1 MDNLNDS
8 QHFQSILILT
18 GYRMSYRTKF
28 SLINPERA
36 EMFTNLLRVV
46 KQWAKARQIYS
57 NIFGYLSGTIL
68 LIMSAKICLLYP
80 NGNLLFL
87 LRQFFLI
94 YSIWHWPIP
103 VILDSLVNSNNIFQN
118 WNLKNL
124 LPSEY
129 HDGDKMPVITSLF
142 PNQNAAYNVNNHT
155 LNIIKVE
162 INRECT
168 SFKDINDENQKEFA
182 SVSPPNCGHL
192 KTRIR
197 TLLYRWVE
205 KTVIQTKNKQTVI
218 LKDRLNN
225 YHALSGY
232 ARKRRM
238 YNKR

>member
-1 MDNLNDS
+1 
-8 QHFQSILILT
+8 
-18 GYRMSYRTKF
+18 MSYRTKF

-103 VILDSLVNSNNIFQN
+103 VILDSLVNSNNILQN

-162 INRECT
+162 INRSNFFMISVANGQKIEIA
-168 SFKDINDENQKEFA
+168 FIN
-182 SVSPPNCGHL
+182 
-192 KTRIR
+192 
-197 TLLYRWVE
+197 
-205 KTVIQTKNKQTVI
+205 
-218 LKDRLNN
+218 
-225 YHALSGY
+225 
-232 ARKRRM
+232 
-238 YNKR
+238 